1 MEYKDYIKYM
11 CLYGI
16 DYIWN
21 NTYPDLELSIA
32 YRLKLQKDILLY
44 KQGIPSAKPCLRCGL
59 AYHTFKEC
67 NAEKDINNNYIDDG
81 KELNGCI
88 KCGRED
94 HYASLCF
101 YIS

>member
-16 DYIWN
+16 DYMWN
-21 NTYPDLELSIA
+21 NTYPNLELSIA

-44 KQGIPSAKPCLRCGL
+44 QKNIPAAKPCLRCGL
-59 AYHTFKEC
+59 AYHTYKEC
-67 NAEKDINNNYIDDG
+67 YAEKDINNNYIDDD
-81 KELNGCI
+81 KKLCGCM
-88 KCGRED
+88 KCGRDD

-101 YIS
+101 YID